1 MNLLGHENFINEHC
15 DAEDLLNQVG
25 SQIEEFGRFW
35 HYLGTPLMKTVSLSI
50 SISKPF

>member
-25 SQIEEFGRFW
+25 SQIEDSSLVTFGTIS
-35 HYLGTPLMKTVSLSI
+35 GLS
-50 SISKPF
+50 